1 MINFFRKIRKKLADD
16 NPTSAKASAG
26 MKTGKYLKYAVGEII
41 LVVIGILIAL
51 QINNWNENR
60 KATNEEVKILN
71 ALHSDFKVSK
81 DRIEETIKI
90 QSKVLNYSQILI
102 RIHERQNKSEYQYF
116 DTHLDSLSN
125 LIGYGTA
132 WYRAEPVTGA
142 YNSLISAGKIDLI
155 KNKDLRQLLAQFIA
169 DFESGFEDHETSL
182 QLLAKLNN
190 ETDHFILKI
199 ADNKTRKNDNYN
211 SRKNDSLKIAE
222 SFFKNDSYFGN
233 LFLKSND
240 EGHRLERQK
249 HMLEQVNSIL
259 NIIKQELGN
268 KLS

>member
-1 MINFFRKIRKKLADD
+1 MIKFFRKIRYNLVEQ
-16 NPTSAKASAG
+16 N
-26 MKTGKYLKYAVGEII
+26 KTGKYVKYAIGEIV

-60 KATNEEVKILN
+60 KAANEEIRILN
-71 ALHSDFKVSK
+71 ALYSDFKISK
-81 DRIEETIKI
+81 VRIEETIKI

-102 RIHERQNKSEYQYF
+102 RIHERQNISEYQYF

-125 LIGYGTA
+125 LIGYGTS

-142 YNSLISAGKIDLI
+142 YNSLVGAGKIDLI

-169 DFESGFEDHETSL
+169 DFESGFEDQESAM
-182 QLLAKLNN
+182 QFLAKLNN

-199 ADNKTRKNDNYN
+199 ADNKTRKRKNYN
-211 SRKNDSLKIAE
+211 SRKSDSLKIAE
-222 SFFKNDSYFGN
+222 SYFKNDSYFGN
-233 LFLKSND
+233 LFLKSFD

-249 HMLEQVNSIL
+249 QMLEQVNSIL

-268 KLS
+268 KLN

>member
-1 MINFFRKIRKKLADD
+1 MIPLFRRTRKKMAED
-16 NPTSAKASAG
+16 NKP
-26 MKTGKYLKYAVGEII
+26 LKYARYAIGEIV

-60 KATNEEVKILN
+60 KAANEEVKILN
-71 ALHSDFKVSK
+71 ALRADFKVSK
-81 DRIEETIKI
+81 ERIVETIKI

-125 LIGYGTA
+125 LIGYGTS

-169 DFESGFEDHETSL
+169 DFESGFEDQETSM
-182 QLLAKLNN
+182 QFLAKLNN
-190 ETDHFILKI
+190 ETEHFILKI
-199 ADNKTRKNDNYN
+199 VDNKSRKHYNFN
-211 SRKNDSLKIAE
+211 SRKNDSLQIAE

-233 LFLKSND
+233 LFLKTND
-240 EGHRLERQK
+240 ERHRLERQK
-249 HMLEQVNSIL
+249 QMLEQVNSIL
-259 NIIKQELGN
+259 NIIEQELGN